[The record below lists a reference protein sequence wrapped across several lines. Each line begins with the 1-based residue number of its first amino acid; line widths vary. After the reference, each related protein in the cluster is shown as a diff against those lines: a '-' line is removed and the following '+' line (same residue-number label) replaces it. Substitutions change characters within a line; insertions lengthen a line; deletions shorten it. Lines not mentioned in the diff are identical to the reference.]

1 MSRLPHAPPA
11 TAGLRRRLEA
21 ARPFL
26 GPALFWC
33 VLHGLLALGFFGGS
47 LLSAAERL
55 APALR
60 PLVLAG
66 GVVQALFLG
75 LLAFVVA
82 LPLVLLGRHYVTGT
96 AVVVAVGV
104 ALLGVDS
111 LVLSSL
117 GFHINGLVLAVALQ
131 PRALAETGLSP
142 TEVLLVGVGAVT
154 LLGLDVWAGVRF
166 LQRRHGPRRVLPAVL
181 LLTVLCAGER
191 LLSAYLIFAHGGAV
205 QHAATTLPLQAPVRM
220 NSLLTRFT
228 GETPAAGLRLG
239 VSPEAGVPAATI
251 DPAAVRFT
259 RRPDIVIIL
268 AESLRDDFFRPD
280 VMPNL
285 WRRAGSGT
293 RYLLHHSAASS
304 TDYSLF
310 SLFFGLEA
318 QRRDAVVGA
327 GRTPLLFPAL
337 RQNGYHQVF
346 FAASSVD
353 WMGLKDTVFRD
364 VQGGLR
370 TDYEGRSHLRDE
382 AMVKDALAVVE
393 TAPPDTPLFLFLF
406 FAGTHFD
413 YDYPPRSEVFSPAWD
428 GTGGLATTRV
438 PAEHLKARAWNSA
451 YEVDTKVEA
460 LLSRI
465 EAVRG
470 TRPLT
475 LFTGDHGEEFR
486 EYGRVGHATDVT
498 AYQLH
503 VPMLIFDE
511 RLPPGEVDAV
521 TGHVDVVSTLFDLLG
536 DTHDPAL
543 LGDGI
548 PMTRPD
554 PSRYL
559 LTTIGWEPRY
569 ALIGQQLKVR
579 FGAGLPGTELTD
591 VRDQPLPDAQ
601 ARFAAEAPRI
611 LRRLRGGAE
620 HPGSAPVSVPDARS
634 PPAAASP
641 PTP

>member
-1 MSRLPHAPPA
+1 MSRLPYAPPA
-11 TAGLRRRLEA
+11 AAGLRRRLDD

-26 GPALFWC
+26 GPALLWC

-47 LLSAAERL
+47 LLSAVERL
-55 APALR
+55 APAVR

-75 LLAFVVA
+75 LFTFTVA
-82 LPLVLLGRHYVTGT
+82 LPLTLLGRHYAP
-96 AVVVAVGV
+96 AVAGVAALAV

-131 PRALAETGLSP
+131 PRALSETGLSSS
-142 TEVLLVGVGAVT
+142 EVLLAAAAAVA

-166 LQRRHGPRRVLPAVL
+166 IRRLYGPRRVLRAVL
-181 LLTVLCAGER
+181 LLVLLCAGER
-191 LLSAYLIFAHGGAV
+191 LMSAYLIFSHGGAV

-220 NSLLTRFT
+220 NTLLTRLT
-228 GETPAAGLRLG
+228 GAQSAAGLRLG
-239 VSPEAGVPAATI
+239 VSPEAGVPAASI
-251 DPAAVRFT
+251 DPASVRFT
-259 RRPDIVIIL
+259 RRPDIVLIL
-268 AESLRDDFFRPD
+268 VESLRDDFFRED

-285 WRRAGSGT
+285 WRRAEHGT
-293 RYLLHHSAASS
+293 RYLLHHSGASS

-327 GRTPLLFPAL
+327 GRAPLLFPAL
-337 RQNGYHQVF
+337 RQNGYHQAF

-370 TDYEGRSHLRDE
+370 TNYEGRSHVRDE
-382 AMVKDALAVVE
+382 AMVNDALSVVE
-393 TAPPDTPLFLFLF
+393 TAPRDTPLFLFLF

-428 GTGGLATTRV
+428 GKGGLATARV
-438 PAEHLKARAWNSA
+438 PGEHLKARAWNAA
-451 YEVDTKVEA
+451 YEVDTKVEQ

-465 EAVRG
+465 ESARG
-470 TRPLT
+470 ARPLI

-486 EYGRVGHATDVT
+486 EHGRVGHASDVT
-498 AYQLH
+498 ESQLH

-521 TGHVDVVSTLFDLLG
+521 TGHIDVVSTLFDLLG
-536 DTHDPAL
+536 DRHDPAQ

-554 PSRYL
+554 SSRYL

-579 FGAGLPGTELTD
+579 FGAGLPGTEITD
-591 VRDQPLPDAQ
+591 LHDNPLPDAQ
-601 ARFAAEAPRI
+601 ARFATEAPRI
-611 LRRLRGGAE
+611 LRRLRGVTERPPPEGTPAT
-620 HPGSAPVSVPDARS
+620 AA
-634 PPAAASP
+634 PPAAAGP
-641 PTP
+641 AMP

>member
-1 MSRLPHAPPA
+1 MSRQPHAPPA
-11 TAGLRRRLEA
+11 AAGLRRRLDE
-21 ARPFL
+21 ARPLL
-26 GPALFWC
+26 GPALVWC
-33 VLHGLLALGFFGGS
+33 VLHGLLSLALFGGS
-47 LLSAAERL
+47 LLAAAEPL
-55 APALR
+55 AAAVR
-60 PLVLAG
+60 PWVLAG
-66 GVVQALFLG
+66 SLVQALFIG
-75 LLAFVVA
+75 LLIFVA
-82 LPLVLLGRHYVTGT
+82 GLPLVLLGRHYAPAVALVT
-96 AVVVAVGV
+96 ALAV

-131 PRALAETGLSP
+131 PRALSETGLSH
-142 TEVLLVGVGAVT
+142 TEVLLAALGTAAV
-154 LLGLDVWAGVRF
+154 LGLDVWAGVRF
-166 LQRRHGPRRVLPAVL
+166 MRALHGPRRVLRLVLGL
-181 LLTVLCAGER
+181 LLLCSGER
-191 LLSAYLIFAHGGAV
+191 LLNAYLIFSHGTAV
-205 QHAATTLPLQAPVRM
+205 LHAATTLPLQAPVRM
-220 NSLLTRFT
+220 NTLLTRYT
-228 GETPAAGLRLG
+228 GVPSAAGPRLG
-239 VSPEAGVPAATI
+239 LSPEAGVPAASI
-251 DPAAVRFT
+251 DPASVHFT

-268 AESLRDDFFRPD
+268 VESLRDDFFRED

-285 WRRAGSGT
+285 WRRAADGT
-293 RYLLHHSAASS
+293 RYLFHHSGASS

-327 GRTPLLFPAL
+327 GRAPLLFPAL
-337 RQNGYHQVF
+337 RQNGYHQAF

-370 TDYEGRSHLRDE
+370 TDYQGRSHLRDE
-382 AMVKDALAVVE
+382 AMVKDALSVVE
-393 TAPPDTPLFLFLF
+393 TAPKDTPLFLFLF

-413 YDYPPRSEVFSPAWD
+413 YDYPPRSEVFTPAWD

-438 PAEHLKARAWNSA
+438 PAEQLKARAWNAA

-470 TRPLT
+470 RRPLI

-486 EYGRVGHATDVT
+486 EHGRVGHASDVT
-498 AYQLH
+498 ESQLH
-503 VPMLIFDE
+503 VPMVIFDE

-521 TGHVDVVSTLFDLLG
+521 TGHIDVVPTLFDLLG
-536 DTHDPAL
+536 DTHEPAQ

-554 PSRYL
+554 ASRYL

-579 FGAGLPGTELTD
+579 FGAGLPGTEVTD
-591 VRDQPLPDAQ
+591 LHDNPLPDART
-601 ARFAAEAPRI
+601 RFAAEAPRI
-611 LRRLRGGAE
+611 LRRLRGESEA
-620 HPGSAPVSVPDARS
+620 PSAAAVAA
-634 PPAAASP
+634 PAAP
-641 PTP
+641 H

>member
-1 MSRLPHAPPA
+1 MSQMPHAPPA
-11 TAGLRRRLEA
+11 AAGLRRRLDE

-26 GPALFWC
+26 GPALLWC
-33 VLHGLLALGFFGGS
+33 VLHGLLSLGFFAGA
-47 LLSAAERL
+47 LRSAVERL

-60 PLVLAG
+60 PLVLSG
-66 GVVQALFLG
+66 GVVQAVFLG
-75 LLAFVVA
+75 LLTFLVT
-82 LPLVLLGRHYVTGT
+82 LPLALLGRRYVLG
-96 AVVVAVGV
+96 VAGVAALAV

-131 PRALAETGLSP
+131 PRALVETGLSSS
-142 TEVLLVGVGAVT
+142 EVLLAATAAVA
-154 LLGLDVWAGVRF
+154 LLGLDGWVGVRF
-166 LQRRHGPRRVLPAVL
+166 MRRRHGPRRVLRAVL
-181 LLTVLCAGER
+181 ALTALCAGER
-191 LLSAYLIFAHGGAV
+191 LLSAYLIFSHGGAV

-220 NSLLTRFT
+220 NTLLTNLT
-228 GETPAAGLRLG
+228 GHPPAAGLRLG

-251 DPAAVRFT
+251 DPASVRFT
-259 RRPDIVIIL
+259 RRPDIIL
-268 AESLRDDFFRPD
+268 ILVESLRDDFFRED

-285 WRRAGSGT
+285 WRRAAGGT
-293 RYLLHHSAASS
+293 RFLLHHSAASS

-337 RQNGYHQVF
+337 RRNGYHQAF

-370 TDYEGRSHLRDE
+370 TDYAGRSHLRDE

-393 TAPPDTPLFLFLF
+393 GAPADTPLFLFLF

-413 YDYPPRSEVFSPAWD
+413 YDYPPRSAVFSPAWD
-428 GTGGLATTRV
+428 GKGGLATARV
-438 PAEHLKARAWNSA
+438 PAEHLKARAWNAA

-470 TRPLT
+470 GRPLI

-486 EYGRVGHATDVT
+486 EHGRVGHASDVT
-498 AYQLH
+498 ESQLH
-503 VPMLIFDE
+503 VPMVIFDE

-521 TGHVDVVSTLFDLLG
+521 TGHIDVVATLLDLLG
-536 DTHDPAL
+536 DTHDPAR

-554 PSRYL
+554 PTRYL

-569 ALIGQQLKVR
+569 ALIGQELKVR
-579 FGAGLPGTELTD
+579 FGAGLPGTEITD
-591 VRDQPLPDAQ
+591 VKDRPLPDAQ
-601 ARFAAEAPRI
+601 ARFAAQAPRI
-611 LRRLRGGAE
+611 LRRLRGGTDT
-620 HPGSAPVSVPDARS
+620 PAPVAT
-634 PPAAASP
+634 
-641 PTP
+641 PTH

>member
-11 TAGLRRRLEA
+11 AAGLRRRLEE

-26 GPALFWC
+26 GPALLWC
-33 VLHGLLALGFFGGS
+33 VLHGLLSLGFFGAS
-47 LLSAAERL
+47 LLSAVERL
-55 APALR
+55 APTVR

-66 GVVQALFLG
+66 GVAQAVFLG
-75 LLAFVVA
+75 LLTFAAA
-82 LPLVLLGRHYVTGT
+82 LPLVVLGRHYVP
-96 AVVVAVGV
+96 AVAGV
-104 ALLGVDS
+104 AALAVAMLGADS

-131 PRALAETGLSP
+131 PRALAETGLSQ
-142 TEVLLVGVGAVT
+142 TEVLLAAAGAAA

-166 LQRRHGPRRVLPAVL
+166 MRRLPGPRRVLRLALVL
-181 LLTVLCAGER
+181 VVLCAGER
-191 LLSAYLIFAHGGAV
+191 LLSAYLIFTHGGAV

-220 NSLLTRFT
+220 NTLLTRLT
-228 GETPAAGLRLG
+228 GAPSASGLRLG
-239 VSPEAGVPAATI
+239 VSPEAGVPAASI

-268 AESLRDDFFRPD
+268 VESLRDDFFRED

-293 RYLLHHSAASS
+293 RYLAHHSGASS

-327 GRTPLLFPAL
+327 GRAPLLFPAL
-337 RQNGYHQVF
+337 RENGYHQAF

-370 TDYEGRSHLRDE
+370 TDYAGRSHLRDA
-382 AMVKDALAVVE
+382 AMVKDALSVVE
-393 TAPPDTPLFLFLF
+393 TAPRDTPLFLFLF

-413 YDYPPRSEVFSPAWD
+413 YDYPPRSDVFQPAWD
-428 GTGGLATTRV
+428 GSGGLATARV
-438 PAEHLKARAWNSA
+438 PAEHLKARAWNAA

-465 EAVRG
+465 ESVRG
-470 TRPLT
+470 TRPLV

-486 EYGRVGHATDVT
+486 EHGRVGHASDVT
-498 AYQLH
+498 ESQLH
-503 VPMLIFDE
+503 VPMVIFDE

-521 TGHVDVVSTLFDLLG
+521 TGHIDVVSTLFDLLG
-536 DTHDPAL
+536 DTHDPAR

-554 PSRYL
+554 SSRYL

-569 ALIGQQLKVR
+569 ALIGQQLKIR
-579 FGAGLPGTELTD
+579 FGAGLPGTEITD
-591 VRDQPLPDAQ
+591 LHDNPLPDAE

-611 LRRLRGGAE
+611 LRRLRGGTEQPAS
-620 HPGSAPVSVPDARS
+620 GDTS
-634 PPAAASP
+634 AAASP
-641 PTP
+641 SAP

>member
-1 MSRLPHAPPA
+1 MSRPLHAPPA
-11 TAGLRRRLEA
+11 AAGLRRWLEE
-21 ARPFL
+21 ARPLL
-26 GPALFWC
+26 GPALLWC
-33 VLHGLLALGFFGGS
+33 LLHGLLSLGFFGGP
-47 LLSAAERL
+47 LLSAVERL
-55 APALR
+55 TPALR

-75 LLAFVVA
+75 LLAFGVT
-82 LPLVLLGRHYVTGT
+82 LPLALLGRRYAP
-96 AVVVAVGV
+96 AVALGV
-104 ALLGVDS
+104 AAGVAMLGVDS

-131 PRALAETGLSP
+131 PRALSETGLASS
-142 TEVLLVGVGAVT
+142 EVWLAAAGTVA

-166 LQRRHGPRRVLPAVL
+166 MRRRQGPRRVVHAVL
-181 LLTVLCAGER
+181 ALAVLCTGER
-191 LLSAYLIFAHGGAV
+191 LLSAYLVFTHGGAV

-220 NSLLTRFT
+220 NTLLTRVT
-228 GETPAAGLRLG
+228 GQTPAAGLRLG
-239 VSPEAGVPAATI
+239 VSPEAGAPAATI

-259 RRPDIVIIL
+259 RRPDIVLIL
-268 AESLRDDFFRPD
+268 VESLRDDFFRQD

-285 WRRAGSGT
+285 WRRAGDGT
-293 RYLLHHSAASS
+293 RFLLHHSAASS

-337 RQNGYHQVF
+337 RQNGYHQAF

-370 TDYEGRSHLRDE
+370 TDYVGRSHLKDA

-393 TAPPDTPLFLFLF
+393 TAPSDTPLFLFLF

-413 YDYPPRSEVFSPAWD
+413 YDYPPRSAVFSPAWD
-428 GTGGLATTRV
+428 GKGGLATARV
-438 PAEHLKARAWNSA
+438 PAEHLKARAWNAA

-470 TRPLT
+470 TRPLVI
-475 LFTGDHGEEFR
+475 FTGDHGEEFR
-486 EYGRVGHATDVT
+486 EHGRVGHATDVT
-498 AYQLH
+498 EYQLH

-521 TGHVDVVSTLFDLLG
+521 TGHIDVVATLFDLLG
-536 DTHDPAL
+536 DTHDPAH

-554 PSRYL
+554 PERYL

-569 ALIGQQLKVR
+569 ALIGQELKVR

-591 VRDQPLPDAQ
+591 VRDRPLPDAQ

-611 LRRLRGGAE
+611 LRRLRGGTE
-620 HPGSAPVSVPDARS
+620 KPGS
-634 PPAAASP
+634 AAASP
-641 PTP
+641 ATP

>member
-1 MSRLPHAPPA
+1 MSPPPHAPPA
-11 TAGLRRRLEA
+11 AAGLRRRLDE
-21 ARPFL
+21 ARPLL
-26 GPALFWC
+26 GPSLVWC
-33 VLHGLLALGFFGGS
+33 VLHGLLSLALFGGA
-47 LLSAAERL
+47 LLSAAEPL
-55 APALR
+55 APAVR
-60 PLVLAG
+60 PLVLAS
-66 GVVQALFLG
+66 GVIQALFLG
-75 LLAFVVA
+75 LLIFVA
-82 LPLVLLGRHYVTGT
+82 GLPLVLLGRHYAPAAT
-96 AVVVAVGV
+96 VVAALSV

-131 PRALAETGLSP
+131 PRALAETGLSH
-142 TEVLLVGVGAVT
+142 TEVLLAALGVVAV
-154 LLGLDVWAGVRF
+154 LGVDVWAGVHF
-166 LQRRHGPRRVLPAVL
+166 LRRRHGPRRVLRLVLVL
-181 LLTVLCAGER
+181 LLVCAGER
-191 LLSAYLIFAHGGAV
+191 LLSAYLIFTHGTAV
-205 QHAATTLPLQAPVRM
+205 LHAATTLPLQAPVRM
-220 NSLLTRFT
+220 NTLLTRYT
-228 GETPAAGLRLG
+228 GAPSAAGPRLG
-239 VSPEAGVPAATI
+239 VSPEAGAPAASI
-251 DPAAVRFT
+251 DPATVHFT

-268 AESLRDDFFRPD
+268 VESLRDDFFNQD

-293 RYLLHHSAASS
+293 RYLFHHSGASS

-327 GRTPLLFPAL
+327 GRAPLLFPAL
-337 RQNGYHQVF
+337 RQNGYHQAF

-370 TDYEGRSHLRDE
+370 TDYEGRSHLRDA

-393 TAPPDTPLFLFLF
+393 TAPRDTPLFLFLF

-413 YDYPPRSEVFSPAWD
+413 YDYPPRSEVFTPAWD
-428 GTGGLATTRV
+428 GSGGISTTRV
-438 PAEHLKARAWNSA
+438 PAEQLKARAWNAA

-470 TRPLT
+470 ARPLI

-486 EYGRVGHATDVT
+486 EHGRVGHASDVT
-498 AYQLH
+498 ESQLH
-503 VPMLIFDE
+503 VPMVIFDE

-521 TGHVDVVSTLFDLLG
+521 TGHIDVVPTLFDLLG
-536 DTHDPAL
+536 DTHDPAQ

-554 PSRYL
+554 ASRYL

-569 ALIGQQLKVR
+569 ALIGQNLKVR
-579 FGAGLPGTELTD
+579 FGAGLPGTEITD
-591 VRDQPLPDAQ
+591 MHDNPLPDAR
-601 ARFAAEAPRI
+601 ARFALEAPRI
-611 LRRLRGGAE
+611 LRRLRGGTEHAE
-620 HPGSAPVSVPDARS
+620 APGAHSEATPA
-634 PPAAASP
+634 PPAAVH
-641 PTP
+641 